1 MKRED
6 LSHSITSFF
15 CVLGFLCLC
24 LFMTGCSPVVK
35 INITTVA
42 NDDMMTVDFASN
54 TGETVADVFYS
65 TTNAS
70 PEMTRADEKLM
81 SDGLTKAG
89 FTVKSC
95 TGYGVSIDCVTGPD
109 SIKKVMSD
117 IPDMFSVT
125 ENSGKKTFS
134 VKLNPEYIQYL
145 LTYLPEEST
154 GYADLLMAP
163 LFTGEEMDEEE
174 YVDTVAVVYGRK
186 LANEATTYKF
196 KFQITVPGTVTA
208 VSVPKYA
215 KGTYKGNSAEITAT
229 MASFLSDYK
238 GAVYSVEWK

>member
-1 MKRED
+1 MKRVYYSR
-6 LSHSITSFF
+6 LKTG
-15 CVLGFLCLC
+15 VLYAACLLVLC
-24 LFMTGCSPVVK
+24 LFITSCSPVVK
-35 INITTVA
+35 INVTTVGS
-42 NDDMMTVDFASN
+42 DDKMAVDFVSN
-54 TGETVADVFYS
+54 TGETIADVFYS

-81 SDGLTKAG
+81 ADGLTKAG

-109 SIKKVMSD
+109 SIKK
-117 IPDMFSVT
+117 ILPDVPEMFSVT
-125 ENSGKKTFS
+125 EKSGSKKFS
-134 VKLNPEYIQYL
+134 VKLTPEFIQHL
-145 LTYLPEEST
+145 LTYLPEDNT

-186 LANEATTYKF
+186 LADEATTF
-196 KFQITVPGTVTA
+196 KFQFKISVPGTITE

-215 KGTYKGNSAEITAT
+215 KGTYKGKTAEITAT
-229 MASFLSDYK
+229 MAAFLSDYD
-238 GAVYSVEWK
+238 GAEYSVTWK

>member
-1 MKRED
+1 MKRFFSSR
-6 LSHSITSFF
+6 LITAGFCVVSFF
-15 CVLGFLCLC
+15 CLC
-24 LFMTGCSPVVK
+24 LFITGCSPVVK
-35 INITTVA
+35 INITTLA
-42 NDDMMTVDFASN
+42 NDDKMTVDFASN

-81 SDGLTKAG
+81 ADGLTKAG

-95 TGYGVSIDCVTGPD
+95 TGYGVSINCETGPD
-109 SIKKVMSD
+109 SINKILPDLPGMFSLAEKSGKKS
-117 IPDMFSVT
+117 FSVT
-125 ENSGKKTFS
+125 
-134 VKLNPEYIQYL
+134 LNPEYIQYL

-186 LANEATTYKF
+186 LANEAVTFKF
-196 KFQITVPGTVTA
+196 KFEITVPGTVTA

-215 KGTYKGNSAEITAT
+215 SGTYKGNTAEITAT

>member
-1 MKRED
+1 MKRVYSSRLAMGI
-6 LSHSITSFF
+6 LSVASLLLLCFFTS
-15 CVLGFLCLC
+15 
-24 LFMTGCSPVVK
+24 CSPVVK
-35 INITTVA
+35 INVTTVA
-42 NDDMMTVDFASN
+42 NDDRMTVSFASN

-81 SDGLTKAG
+81 ADGLTKAG
-89 FTVKSC
+89 FTVNSC
-95 TGYGVSIDCVTGPD
+95 TGYGVSIDCETGPD
-109 SIKKVMSD
+109 SIKKLL
-117 IPDMFSVT
+117 PDLPGMFSIT
-125 ENSGKKTFS
+125 EKNGKKTFS
-134 VKLNPEYIQYL
+134 VTLTPEYIQYL

-186 LANEATTYKF
+186 LANESTTYKF
-196 KFQITVPGTVTA
+196 QFQITVPGTVTA

-215 KGTYKGNSAEITAT
+215 KGTYKRNSAEITAT

>member
-1 MKRED
+1 M
-6 LSHSITSFF
+6 
-15 CVLGFLCLC
+15 
-24 LFMTGCSPVVK
+24 
-35 INITTVA
+35 A
-42 NDDMMTVDFASN
+42 VDFVSN
-54 TGETVADVFYS
+54 TGETIADVFYS

-81 SDGLTKAG
+81 ADGLTKAG

-109 SIKKVMSD
+109 SIKK
-117 IPDMFSVT
+117 ILPDVPEMFSVT
-125 ENSGKKTFS
+125 EKSGSKKFS
-134 VKLNPEYIQYL
+134 VKLTPEFIQHL
-145 LTYLPEEST
+145 LTYLPEDNT

-186 LANEATTYKF
+186 LADEATTF
-196 KFQITVPGTVTA
+196 KFQFKISVPGTITE

-215 KGTYKGNSAEITAT
+215 KGTYKGKTAEITAT
-229 MASFLSDYK
+229 MAAFLSDYD
-238 GAVYSVEWK
+238 GAEYSVTWK